1 MQNTTNRKA
10 YIAFSVTV
18 TATAQTLQALWNALY
33 PNNPLAGNW
42 REVQIQVDP
51 ETSAGATVRIGD
63 GTLGTTV
70 GGVVQKGS
78 SLQGGSAADTYRA
91 SGQNAIPLQML
102 CLQTVTGTAVV
113 NVQVMDI

>member
-10 YIAFSVTV
+10 YIAFSVIV
-18 TATAQTLQALWNALY
+18 TTAAVTIQSLWNALY
-33 PNNPLAGNW
+33 PTNPLAGNW

-51 ETSAGATVRIGD
+51 EVSNGASVRVGD

-70 GGVVQKGS
+70 GGAVQKGAT
-78 SLQGGSAADTYRA
+78 LVGGSASDNYRA

-102 CLQTVTGTAVV
+102 CLQAVTGTAVV
-113 NVQVMDI
+113 NIQLMDI